1 MTRSAE
7 VDHIARHLN
16 KDLSK
21 TTDLMKA
28 LARQTRSEPVDYRT
42 QDSELQYALL
52 SGARQ
57 TLKAALG
64 WLDEEF
70 PQD

>member
-21 TTDLMKA
+21 TTDLMKTV
-28 LARQTRSEPVDYRT
+28 ARQTGSKTVDYTT
-42 QDSELQYALL
+42 QDSRLQYALL

-57 TLKAALG
+57 TLKAALN